1 MPWLEPSRV
10 KAARVRM
17 RTRNPH
23 SCSNRFLTT
32 EDLHRYGQFKAD
44 GLTLW
49 ERVIEQRRLTTRSSL
64 QLLRVARTIAD
75 LNGQETVQAEAI
87 ADASGYRCTD
97 LMGDHSAGA
106 VSR

>member
-1 MPWLEPSRV
+1 MH
-10 KAARVRM
+10 
-17 RTRNPH
+17 TRNRLG
-23 SCSNRFLTT
+23 CCNRFLTT
-32 EDLHRYGQFKAD
+32 ADLHRYCQFEAN

-75 LNGQETVQAEAI
+75 LNVNGQDTVPTEAI
-87 ADASGYRCTD
+87 ADARGFRCMD

-106 VSR
+106 KSR

>member
-1 MPWLEPSRV
+1 
-10 KAARVRM
+10 M
-17 RTRNPH
+17 RTRNPRG
-23 SCSNRFLTT
+23 CSNRFLTT
-32 EDLHRYGQFKAD
+32 ADLRRYGQFKAD

-64 QLLRVARTIAD
+64 QLLRVALNIAD
-75 LNGQETVQAEAI
+75 LNGHDMMQIEAI
-87 ADASGYRCTD
+87 ADASGYRCSD

>member
-1 MPWLEPSRV
+1 MAGALTGKGSSSAHAHSKSPWLQQPF
-10 KAARVRM
+10 
-17 RTRNPH
+17 PH
-23 SCSNRFLTT
+23 NSGSAPLRPI
-32 EDLHRYGQFKAD
+32 QAD

-75 LNGQETVQAEAI
+75 LNDQETVQAEAI

>member
-1 MPWLEPSRV
+1 MY
-10 KAARVRM
+10 
-17 RTRNPH
+17 TRNPLG
-23 SCSNRFLTT
+23 CSNCFLTT
-32 EDLHRYGQFKAD
+32 ADLHRYGQFEAN

-75 LNGQETVQAEAI
+75 LNSQDTVPTEAI
-87 ADASGYRCTD
+87 ADASGFRCTD

-106 VSR
+106 ESR

>member
-1 MPWLEPSRV
+1 MYKRQ
-10 KAARVRM
+10 
-17 RTRNPH
+17 
-23 SCSNRFLTT
+23 
-32 EDLHRYGQFKAD
+32 DLHRHRQFKAD

-75 LNGQETVQAEAI
+75 LNGHDMVQIEAI
-87 ADASGYRCTD
+87 TDASGYRCTD

>member
-1 MPWLEPSRV
+1 MY
-10 KAARVRM
+10 
-17 RTRNPH
+17 TRNPLG
-23 SCSNRFLTT
+23 CSNCFLTT
-32 EDLHRYGQFKAD
+32 ADLHRYGQFEAN

-75 LNGQETVQAEAI
+75 LNGQDTVPTEAI
-87 ADASGYRCTD
+87 ADASGFRCTD

-106 VSR
+106 ESR

>member
-1 MPWLEPSRV
+1 
-10 KAARVRM
+10 M
-17 RTRNPH
+17 RTRNPRG
-23 SCSNRFLTT
+23 CSNRFLTT
-32 EDLHRYGQFKAD
+32 ADLRRYGQFKAD
-44 GLTLW
+44 GLKLW

-75 LNGQETVQAEAI
+75 LNGQETVQAEA
-87 ADASGYRCTD
+87 SGYRCTD